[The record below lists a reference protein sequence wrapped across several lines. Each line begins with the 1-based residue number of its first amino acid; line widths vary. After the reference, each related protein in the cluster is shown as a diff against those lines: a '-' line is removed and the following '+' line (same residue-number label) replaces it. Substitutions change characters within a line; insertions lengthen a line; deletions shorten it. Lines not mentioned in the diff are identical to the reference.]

1 MATTEIKAIRGD
13 TIEGSINL
21 REIDACD
28 EDKENTYVIPTGASI
43 EMRFP
48 GESATVTLTTGASEV
63 TIVDASKGQVTFKM
77 APAKSLLLKKAAKQ
91 TITLHVSY
99 NAGADRKTFQKKS
112 IFTVED
118 RAND

>member
-21 REIDACD
+21 RETDACD
-28 EDKENTYVIPTGASI
+28 ADKENTYVIPTGSDI
-43 EMRFP
+43 EMRFA
-48 GESATVTLTTGASEV
+48 GEASTVSLTSGASEV
-63 TIVDASKGQVTFKM
+63 TIVDASKGQLTFKIS
-77 APAKSLLLKKAAKQ
+77 PTKSALLKTGSKQ
-91 TITLHVSY
+91 TITLHVNY

-118 RAND
+118 RANN

>member
-1 MATTEIKAIRGD
+1 MATSEILAIRGD
-13 TIEGSINL
+13 TIEGAVNL
-21 REIDACD
+21 REINACD
-28 EDKENTYVIPTGASI
+28 EEKEDTYAIPSGATV

-48 GESATVTLTTGASEV
+48 GESATVSLTSGASEV
-63 TIVDASKGQVTFKM
+63 TIVDAAKGSLTFKIS
-77 APAKSLLLKKAAKQ
+77 PAKSALLKVGSKQ

-112 IFTVED
+112 IFTVAD